1 MHSPVALVLSL
12 LTLSHFAHSLPT
24 LPRRDINISH
34 KSLTNGTTTTHSIS
48 NTDLPL
54 ELAKA
59 LEGSDVNI
67 KLTTDRRRS
76 WAGPPVVANVK
87 RATSSSTAGVNNS
100 TINLTVSYPG
110 SREAY
115 FGTNPSDVSFQ
126 VIGAR
131 SIPQPKRL
139 NYYQQ
144 VAAAREGLLATES
157 STTAAPTNNTLPAA
171 HASAPS
177 APTGT
182 HHNIHIDASSSGEGG
197 VGGIHNSTVNI
208 NLHQT
213 STNKVRKMLRRKLNL
228 GDHSVLVDI
237 SSTAAA
243 SSEDPTASNGGLE
256 DSTVH
261 VNILPGR
268 SLTKSLGHHSIVVDS
283 STLSQQDAALSS
295 TETGS
300 HSAVVDTSSTSAD
313 STSANAT
320 GPAGVK
326 GSTINLTVISPSD
339 PKPAPVAENQVDA
352 TVPALSRLS
361 KRANAAAEEWA
372 TTFVPADQLNANAEG
387 STAFVVVRRNHAS
400 RR

>member
-48 NTDLPL
+48 NADLPL

-67 KLTTDRRRS
+67 NLTTDRRRS
-76 WAGPPVVANVK
+76 WAGPAVVTNTK

-100 TINLTVSYPG
+100 TINLT
-110 SREAY
+110 
-115 FGTNPSDVSFQ
+115 

-177 APTGT
+177 ASTGT

-197 VGGIHNSTVNI
+197 IGGIHNSTVNI

-313 STSANAT
+313 STTANAT